1 MIRIERVY
9 PRGAMTPAL
18 RFARSLTSAKGAHMR
33 SIGVACAVLWLVD
46 VNGAAAASQAC
57 RPVSHVQLEALL
69 PVLPGFARNR
79 PVGET
84 DNVEAVSR
92 TTVDYEAGA
101 AVVSIEL
108 MDSCRRPE
116 MLMQLREVLTTG
128 APATRGTSQR
138 SLPIRGFPAYE
149 EWTAES
155 QHGEVHVLV
164 ADRFMV
170 KVTGALVAGRAVVEG
185 AATAIDLQKLATL
198 K

>member
-1 MIRIERVY
+1 MSR
-9 PRGAMTPAL
+9 AA
-18 RFARSLTSAKGAHMR
+18 
-33 SIGVACAVLWLVD
+33 VACAVLLWGLASGVAD
-46 VNGAAAASQAC
+46 ASQAC
-57 RPVSHVQLEALL
+57 TAVPHPQLEALL
-69 PVLPGFARNR
+69 PVLPGFGRNR

-84 DNVEAVSR
+84 DTLEAVSR

-101 AVVSIEL
+101 AGISIEL

-116 MLMQLREVLTTG
+116 MLMQLRETLAKG
-128 APATRGTSQR
+128 APATRGTIQR
-138 SLPIRGFPAYE
+138 SIPIRGFPAYE

-170 KVTGALVAGRAVVEG
+170 KVTGSLVASLAVIES
-185 AATAIDLQKLATL
+185 AATAIDLQKLAAL